1 MKRYLFVALILMCMS
16 CSKNIEDDAM
26 NHLKS
31 TMKEMVIRSDEAE
44 LVNTHIVYSSDSL
57 CVIAF
62 TLKAPNGMGVMMAEP
77 MEYLYID
84 VNMKGKRIRGESI
97 TYDDKLD
104 PFREKTDEE
113 KELEKQLADDGFDM
127 NYIVNNS
134 VANVKDK
141 YRKGLIKW
149 ANHDPKHPYIEDK
162 LMFSAAWLKL
172 RAKGREVTD
181 DKGKDIKL

>member
-1 MKRYLFVALILMCMS
+1 MCIS

-26 NHLKS
+26 NRLKS

-57 CVIAF
+57 CIIDF
-62 TLKAPNGMGVMMAEP
+62 TLKAPNGIGVMMAEP

-84 VNMKGKRIRGESI
+84 VNIKGKRIRGESI
-97 TYDDKLD
+97 TYDEKLD
-104 PFREKTDEE
+104 AFREKTEEE
-113 KELEKQLADDGFDM
+113 KDLEKQFADEGFDM

-134 VANVKDK
+134 VANIKAK
-141 YRKGLIKW
+141 YRNELIKW

-162 LMFSAAWLKL
+162 LMFSAAWVKIM
-172 RAKGREVTD
+172 AKGREVTD

>member
-1 MKRYLFVALILMCMS
+1 MKRYLFVALILMCIS

-26 NHLKS
+26 NRLKS

-57 CVIAF
+57 CIIDF

-84 VNMKGKRIRGESI
+84 ANIKGKRIRGESI

-104 PFREKTDEE
+104 AFHEKTEEE
-113 KELEKQLADDGFDM
+113 KELEKQFADEGFDM

-134 VANVKDK
+134 VANIKAK
-141 YRKGLIKW
+141 YRNELIKW

-162 LMFSAAWLKL
+162 LMFSAAWAKL
-172 RAKGREVTD
+172 MAKGREVTD
-181 DKGKDIKL
+181 DKGKDIML